1 MEFHPK
7 LRSFIF
13 ILVSSIAL
21 SIPCPLIAQKDLGV
35 PVSEPIPWG
44 AYAGPGKTGVLDTIY
59 LSFSQYN
66 APLFLLAVNPDTGQ
80 MRQFNGPLSSEMGSW
95 GFTVDHE
102 NRIYLGS
109 YYNAHLLRF
118 NPRTEKW
125 EDLG

>member
-1 MEFHPK
+1 MKFSPK
-7 LRSFIF
+7 LLFFARLLTFF
-13 ILVSSIAL
+13 ILTPIPSI
-21 SIPCPLIAQKDLGV
+21 SFSEQNLGV
-35 PVSEPIPWG
+35 PVRKPTVWG
-44 AYAGPGKTGVLDTIY
+44 AYVGPGKTGAFDTIY